1 MFIMKIVK
9 KGHKELAF
17 LLIFKIIEIQQ
28 KHVFTYMK
36 QLRNFEVFVKI
47 KNSPKIHN
55 PLT

>member
-1 MFIMKIVK
+1 MKIVK

-28 KHVFTYMK
+28 KHAFTYMK